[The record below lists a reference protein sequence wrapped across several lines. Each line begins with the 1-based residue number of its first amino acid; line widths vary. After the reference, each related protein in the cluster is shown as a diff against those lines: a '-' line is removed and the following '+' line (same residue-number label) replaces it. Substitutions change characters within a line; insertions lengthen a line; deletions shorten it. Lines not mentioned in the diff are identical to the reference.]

1 MSNPIISTLVIITLC
16 GFVAS
21 FLFYRLSFSNRTMFK
36 GRMRL
41 LQFLLGIVLPPLVLL
56 PVFQLYRLMEREVYF
71 PIIPLSDDSFLFVL
85 FLSIVWASVGNGMH
99 VAGVS
104 IDYKVQ
110 NLDLDGYDEEEK
122 ALIYVID
129 FFHHSFSHLLVH
141 VPVLASTF
149 ILLLFELNHHD
160 QIFMDLAQ
168 VTIIIILGVVL
179 GTLYGLSVIEGSNWK
194 SVMPIQSIFIVLG
207 LYLIAVLKVPI
218 FILPVSLCFLLAYI
232 SGFVLLAL
240 WGIYHHGFPEIMG
253 ELVVKDG
260 HPRSPRAKEAAKKEP
275 ESFG

>member
-1 MSNPIISTLVIITLC
+1 MNDAIISTLVVITLC

-56 PVFQLYRLMEREVYF
+56 PVFQLYRLMERGSYY
-71 PIIPLSDDSFLFVL
+71 PLIPLSDDSFLFIL

-149 ILLLFELNHHD
+149 ILLLFELNHRD
-160 QIFMDLAQ
+160 PVFMDLAQ
-168 VTIIIILGVVL
+168 VTVVMILGIILG
-179 GTLYGLSVIEGSNWK
+179 TIYGLSVIEGGNWK
-194 SVMPIQSIFIVLG
+194 SVMPIQAIFIVLG
-207 LYLIAVLKVPI
+207 LYLIAVLKVSI
-218 FILPVSLCFLLAYI
+218 FTLPVFLCFLPAYI

-240 WGIYHHGFPEIMG
+240 WGVYHRGFPEIMG
-253 ELVVKDG
+253 ELVVREG
-260 HPRSPRAKEAAKKEP
+260 HPRSPKAKG
-275 ESFG
+275 S